1 MISWIQRT
9 FQQHFKTLF
18 LILLGGLIIS
28 FVFTIGAMPSSSV
41 PDAGSRQREFFGV
54 NLNNRETQ
62 ERIFGDAQLS
72 VTLQAGYNALD
83 GARLQQYALSR
94 QAALAVADD
103 LGLPAPSD
111 REIVE
116 YVQTLRMFQ
125 GESGKFDAKRYE
137 EFRDSLKTNPRITEA
152 DISRVLANDVVHRR
166 VVKLLAG
173 PGYVL
178 PADVA
183 EQLTVAESIW
193 SVDIANIDT
202 SAFKPSIATTDADLT
217 AFFADNAGRYEI
229 PARTRVD
236 YIAFPVDAK
245 SVAVTDEE
253 LLSTYLA
260 NPARF
265 PAPDAKDKVDGTETA
280 SAFDDFAK
288 VKPQVEA
295 VVRSQ
300 KARRAAGQ
308 AAADLALELFE
319 NKVGPDALGDF
330 LAKRNLTLK
339 SAAPVGPDSVP
350 AELAGIPQIAE
361 TAARLGA
368 NQPYSDALA
377 GAEQAVILVWRET
390 LPARQPELAEV
401 RAQVESDYQADR
413 LRERLAA
420 AGKSFHDDLSA
431 RLKTGAKFADAA
443 TAAAKAA
450 GLSVET
456 KRFEGFTF
464 NEPPEGL
471 DYTALNALQ
480 NLSAGEL
487 SPVVNVSRD
496 KAILLRVADKKLPDL
511 TPANPRYDEIK
522 ERIATVLAQ
531 RNGEDALAALV
542 EQELART
549 APAAP

>member
-18 LILLGGLIIS
+18 LVLLGGLIIS

-41 PDAGSRQREFFGV
+41 PDAGSRQRDFFGV
-54 NLNNRETQ
+54 NLNNREAQ

-72 VTLQAGYNALD
+72 VTLQAGYNALE

-94 QAALAVADD
+94 HAALSVADE
-103 LGLPAPSD
+103 LGLPDPTD
-111 REIVE
+111 RDIAE

-125 GESGKFDAKRYE
+125 GETGKFDVKRYE
-137 EFRDSLKTNPRITEA
+137 EFRDSLKTNPRISEA
-152 DISRVLANDVVHRR
+152 DISRVLADDVVYQK

-178 PADVA
+178 PSDVA
-183 EQLTVAESIW
+183 EQLTVAESTW
-193 SVDIANIDT
+193 SVDVATIDT
-202 SAFKPSIATTDADLT
+202 SAFKPAVNVTDAELA

-229 PARTRVD
+229 SALTRVD
-236 YIAFPVDAK
+236 FIAFPVDPK
-245 SVAVTDEE
+245 SVTVTDEE

-265 PAPDAKDKVDGTETA
+265 PSPDTKDQAADSG
-280 SAFDDFAK
+280 AFDNFAK
-288 VKPQVEA
+288 VKPQVES
-295 VVRSQ
+295 VVRAQ

-319 NKVGPDALGDF
+319 NKVRPDALPDY
-330 LAKRNLTLK
+330 LAKRGLALQ
-339 SAAPVGPDSVP
+339 SASPVGPDTIP
-350 AELAGIPQIAE
+350 AELAGIQQVAE
-361 TAARLGA
+361 AASRLGA

-377 GAEQAVILVWRET
+377 GSDKAVILVWRET
-390 LPARQPELAEV
+390 VPARQPELAEV
-401 RAQVESDYQADR
+401 RAQVESDLKAAR

-420 AGKSFHDDLSA
+420 AAKSLRDDLAA

-456 KRFEGFTF
+456 KSFADFTF

-471 DYTALNALQ
+471 DYAALNSLQ

-487 SPVVNVSRD
+487 GPVVTVSRD
-496 KAILLRVADKKLPDL
+496 KALLLHVSDKKLPDL
-511 TPANPRYDEIK
+511 TAANPRYDEIK
-522 ERIATVLAQ
+522 ERIASVLAQ
-531 RNGEDALAALV
+531 RNGEDALAAIV